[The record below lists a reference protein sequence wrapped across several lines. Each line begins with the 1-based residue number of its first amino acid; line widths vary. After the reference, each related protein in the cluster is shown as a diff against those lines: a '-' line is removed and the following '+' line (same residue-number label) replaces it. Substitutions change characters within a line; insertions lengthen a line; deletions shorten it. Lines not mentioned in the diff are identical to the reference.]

1 MKKDNIFKQA
11 ARWVSR
17 MFGYKAENKFARGVW
32 YIFATSAAIA
42 ALVIAFALLNCAI
55 DGIKDYHRDRQYE
68 RKVNSPTYLHEYG
81 NKYVSPYVIHH
92 DSYPGY
98 LYNTVKGCRTVT
110 GVQWVCKSSYGDSLA
125 VYCTNDEHKKG
136 YFNLYT
142 GEVAVKA
149 QYDKAWVFSE
159 GVACVYDKGTLH
171 FIDHKGQRAIDK
183 VFPYTERIDGYCFHN
198 GLCCMLGDN
207 NRIGLIDRQG
217 NWVVSPE
224 YYEMSYDTKGFWL
237 VQDRDWNYGL
247 LDAEG
252 KVLLPIE
259 YGSIDIH
266 HQDSCIFVRHLSGLS
281 QVLDFGC
288 NVINPCNYTEVHK
301 LTYQTDEIDEEGVF
315 KLAPATCLMYST
327 DNWDYGLMDKDGN
340 IVTPPL
346 YSDIE
351 AIGRDR
357 YRCAGSKGSVILDS
371 KGRKCGE
378 KQ

>member
-1 MKKDNIFKQA
+1 MKKDNIFKRA
-11 ARWVSR
+11 ARWVAR

-32 YIFATSAAIA
+32 YVFSTSVAI
-42 ALVIAFALLNCAI
+42 VALLFAIVLLKCAI
-55 DGIKDYHRDRQYE
+55 EDIKDDHRHRQYV
-68 RKVNSPTYLHEYG
+68 RKVNSPTYLHDYN

-92 DSYPGY
+92 DGCPGY
-98 LYNTVKGCRTVT
+98 LYNTMKGRRTVT
-110 GVQWVCKSSYGDSLA
+110 GVQWVCKPSDGDSLA

-136 YFNLYT
+136 YINLYT
-142 GEVAVKA
+142 GEVAITA

-159 GVACVYDKGTLH
+159 GVACVYDKGMLH
-171 FIDHKGQRAIDK
+171 FIDHNGQMTIDK

-224 YYEMSYDTKGFWL
+224 YYEMSYNTKGFWL

-252 KVLLPIE
+252 EMLLPIE
-259 YGSIDIH
+259 YEDINIH
-266 HQDSCIFVRHLSGLS
+266 HQDSCIFVRHLSGLC

-288 NVINPCNYTEVHK
+288 NVINPCHYTDVDK

-327 DNWDYGLMDKDGN
+327 DHWDYGLMDHYGN
-340 IVTPPL
+340 IITPPL
-346 YSDIE
+346 YSTIE
-351 AIGRDR
+351 AIGPDR
-357 YRCAGSKGSVILDS
+357 YHCIGSNGSVILDS
-371 KGRKCGE
+371 KGREVGE
-378 KQ
+378 KL